1 MARTIK
7 LDTVTHPS
15 NSGTANQ
22 TLDSSGQTSFPT
34 VDINGG
40 SIDNTTIGGSTSA
53 AGTFTTLTS
62 PTVQPT
68 SGQSLLIKNSGGSV
82 NAITVDTSGH
92 VTVANNF
99 IANGDTTIG
108 SASSDTLTIT
118 ATASGSAN
126 FSGLTGE
133 IRMYGGTSEPAGWKF
148 CDYQTLNTYTFRALH
163 AVISNTYGGTAY
175 NAGVT
180 DQSGATTT
188 FNVPDMRG
196 RVPIGVNASSSLTDR
211 GAKAIGSSG
220 GADTHQLSTN
230 ELAQH
235 NHTGPSHT
243 HTFSATSQGQSQTH
257 THNTNAE
264 HSVQTLHSSSD
275 GNADI
280 LWPPGTGFNTG
291 NASNDHTH
299 DISGTT
305 AASGTG
311 NTGNTGSGAAHNN
324 LQPYLTVNYII
335 KT

>member
-53 AGTFTTLTS
+53 AGTFTTVTS
-62 PTVQPT
+62 PTIQPT
-68 SGQSLLIKNSGGSV
+68 SGQPLLLKNSGGSV

-108 SASSDTLTIT
+108 NASSDTLTIT

-148 CDYQTLNTYTFRALH
+148 CNFQTLNTYTFRALH
-163 AVISNTYGGTAY
+163 AVISNTYGGTAF

-196 RVPIGVNASSSLTDR
+196 RVPVGVNSSSSLTNR

-243 HTFSATSQGQSQTH
+243 HTFSATSGGQSQTH
-257 THNTNAE
+257 HHDTDALSDT
-264 HSVQTLHSSSD
+264 QDLHQ
-275 GNADI
+275 GGPAGI
-280 LWPPGTGFNTG
+280 LWPPGSGHLTK